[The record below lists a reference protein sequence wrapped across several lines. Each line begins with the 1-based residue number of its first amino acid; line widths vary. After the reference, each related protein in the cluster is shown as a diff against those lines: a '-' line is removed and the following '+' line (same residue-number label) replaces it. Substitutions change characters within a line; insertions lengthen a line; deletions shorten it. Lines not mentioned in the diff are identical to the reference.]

1 MYNPLIN
8 KLLTLPILI
17 IIPVILLIV
26 GGGLLLIKNQ
36 QVQKTEVKVT
46 STPTQ
51 TLTPTVLPSSTPS
64 PTVNIKKKPLST
76 PTPTLKLTS
85 SVTPTPSQNS
95 DVTNLQNEL
104 KKTQDELNALKQA
117 SEKNEACTKAN
128 ELSQIPG
135 DISLRADGESGGNG
149 CSSSRVGY
157 LPSSTQGVLDYLHGL
172 ILHFQEK
179 NSWTWLHSPEVCKYD
194 TEKAIPILEQRLT
207 EYQKQKALCG
217 N

>member
-1 MYNPLIN
+1 MD
-8 KLLTLPILI
+8 KLLTLPVLI
-17 IIPVILLIV
+17 IIPVILLVI
-26 GGGLLLIKNQ
+26 GGGSLLIKNQ
-36 QVQKTEVKVT
+36 QVEKPKVAVT
-46 STPTQ
+46 ITPTQ
-51 TLTPTVLPSSTPS
+51 TPTPTISPSVTLL
-64 PTVNIKKKPLST
+64 PTVSIKKKALST
-76 PTPTLKLTS
+76 PTTTPKPTS
-85 SVTPTPSQNS
+85 SITPTPSPNS

-104 KKTQDELNALKQA
+104 KKTQDELNALKQT

-157 LPSSTQGVLDYLHGL
+157 LPSSTQSVLDYLRGL
-172 ILHFQEK
+172 IVHYQEK

-194 TEKAIPILEQRLT
+194 TEKAIPVLEQRFT
-207 EYQKQKALCG
+207 DYQKYKNLCE